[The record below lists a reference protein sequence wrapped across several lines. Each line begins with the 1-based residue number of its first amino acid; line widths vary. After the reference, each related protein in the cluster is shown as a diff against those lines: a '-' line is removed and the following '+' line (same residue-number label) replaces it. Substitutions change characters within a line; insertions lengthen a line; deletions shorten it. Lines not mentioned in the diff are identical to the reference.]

1 MMPMG
6 WTPIQLAASGGSS
19 PGQAVGGDRTA
30 ASWRVMGFPHWPAIR
45 FGSSHD
51 GFRQS
56 TLLEMTSWTCFG
68 GQAARSSVTV
78 DLGGNQVLLVL
89 FLSIDTLCNVRSP
102 FRPLSEPNN
111 PCVCVCVVCSTS
123 ASTPFSHVTMIFPK
137 RQLTPQPLDAFTQ

>member
-1 MMPMG
+1 MPMG

-89 FLSIDTLCNVRSP
+89 FLSIDTLCKVRSP

-111 PCVCVCVVCSTS
+111 PCVCVVCSTS
-123 ASTPFSHVTMIFPK
+123 ASTPFSHVTVIFPK
-137 RQLTPQPLDAFTQ
+137 RQ